1 LSSAIS
7 SGNELDAKSMV
18 SMAFDSLT
26 RENKRLWKVV
36 YVLLGMALSEAGVS
50 FAIIQGLIQI

>member
-1 LSSAIS
+1 MSSAIS